1 MITEYTIVSK
11 IGRTVWAPRIT
22 SRAAAEATADYLNQN
37 AVFDNPDDRWV
48 VEPIVPEAKS

>member
-1 MITEYTIVSK
+1 MTEWMIVSK

-22 SRAAAEATADYLNQN
+22 SRSAAEATADYLNQN

-48 VEPIVPEAKS
+48 VEPIVPEAKP